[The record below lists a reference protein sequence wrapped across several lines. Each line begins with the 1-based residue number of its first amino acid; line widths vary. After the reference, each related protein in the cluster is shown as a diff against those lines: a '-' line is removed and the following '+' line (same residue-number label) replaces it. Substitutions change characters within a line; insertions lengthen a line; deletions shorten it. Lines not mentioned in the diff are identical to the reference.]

1 MNYNAFL
8 NQSTSTI
15 HKASASSAVVDAD
28 YNYWGFNGLPSLG
41 NVVVNNYYVLNIT
54 NTTDL
59 SGNYAVGDLLRFNYT
74 VYLNGT
80 SDSSGSDLLPSLNG
94 VYWNGT
100 FFKEFGLSNNGI
112 IEVPIQTIADP
123 NVVFKNLNGT
133 IIGSGIFTL
142 TGSISKGNIT
152 NITVDQLTIVNNSV
166 ADITLHIN
174 PNIGGL
180 SPITF
185 EVTINGQK
193 KNVTFVNGTGIFNDY
208 DYGLLGNQNL
218 SISFA
223 STDDYNPA
231 STNLS
236 TSFKDNVNLDV
247 TADDVTYG
255 DDVTVV
261 INATTPNGTAIL
273 DGIYE
278 VIINNITY
286 NVTFT
291 NGIGRVNIPGLDVD
305 EYTYTILFKESS
317 NYTESDDNVNFIV
330 SKSGTIVNVDLPSD
344 AVYGENSTI
353 AGNIA
358 DANGNLINGTYNI
371 TVTVN
376 GVDYNVTVIDGL
388 WSLTIPNTIVGL
400 NTITVTYSGDS
411 NYENSDLN
419 IDFNVTKAN
428 ATININLPN
437 NATYGGNSTISGTI
451 TDANG
456 NLVNGN
462 YTITII
468 VNGTSYDVNV
478 VNGLWNL
485 TLPNNNAGNVTVEA
499 IFENNNYN
507 KTTTNGT
514 YLIKPANKNT
524 TITITSTR
532 NGNKITYKITLK
544 DNQGNILAN
553 QNLSLTIA
561 GKTVNL
567 RTNSQGI
574 AQYTYTATKAGKY
587 YANATYNG
595 LNTENIIYDSSSA
608 KSNTISITKTS
619 IKIYLIKVSA
629 KTVKYHGKRYR
640 VYYKTYYIKNYGIL
654 TGSKLF
660 QKSLKGFTLSK
671 ISKTSNIK
679 TNYNKTKKIL
689 KTSVKNLAHAKI
701 AKIKIKFYKR
711 IT

>member
-1 MNYNAFL
+1 M
-8 NQSTSTI
+8 
-15 HKASASSAVVDAD
+15 
-28 YNYWGFNGLPSLG
+28 
-41 NVVVNNYYVLNIT
+41 LNIT

-59 SGNYAVGDLLRFNYT
+59 SGNYSVGDLLSFNYT
-74 VYLNGT
+74 VYLNGS
-80 SDSSGSDLLPSLNG
+80 SDSSGSDLLPSMNG

-100 FFKEFGLSNNGI
+100 FFKEFGLNNSGV
-112 IEVPIQTIADP
+112 IEVPIQSLAGP
-123 NVVFKNLNGT
+123 NIVFKNSNGT
-133 IIGSGIFTL
+133 IIGSFTL
-142 TGSISKGNIT
+142 IGVISKGNIT

-185 EVTINGQK
+185 NVTIGGQSR
-193 KNVTFVNGTGIFNDY
+193 NVTFVNGTGIFNGFN
-208 DYGLLGNQNL
+208 YGQLGNQNL

-223 STDDYNPA
+223 STDDYNA
-231 STNLS
+231 TSTNLN
-236 TSFKDNVNLDV
+236 TNFKDNVNLDV
-247 TADDVTYG
+247 TANDVTYG
-255 DDVTVV
+255 DNLTIV

-273 DGIYE
+273 DGVYE

-291 NGIGRVNIPGLDVD
+291 NGIGRVNITGLDAN
-305 EYTYTILFKESS
+305 EYTYTIVFKESS

-330 SKSGTIVNVDLPSD
+330 SKSGTIINIDLPSD

-353 AGNIA
+353 AGNIT

-371 TVTVN
+371 TVTIN
-376 GVDYNVTVIDGL
+376 GIEYNVTVIDGS
-388 WSLTIPNTIVGL
+388 WNLTIPNTIVGL

-437 NATYGGNSTISGTI
+437 NATYGGNSTINGTV

-468 VNGTSYDVNV
+468 VNGTSYEVNV
-478 VNGLWNL
+478 VNGLWTL
-485 TLPNNNAGNVTVEA
+485 TLPNNNAGNISIEA

-507 KTTTNGT
+507 KTTTTGT

-524 TITITSTR
+524 VITITSSR

-561 GKTVNL
+561 GKTVSL
-567 RTNSQGI
+567 RTNGQGI

-587 YANATYNG
+587 YANAAYNG
-595 LNTENIIYDSSSA
+595 LNTENIIYGHSSA
-608 KSNTISITKTS
+608 KSNTISITKTN
-619 IKIYLIKVSA
+619 IKVYHVAKSA

-660 QKSLKGFTLSK
+660 KKSLKGFTLSK

-689 KTSVKNLAHAKI
+689 KISVKNLAYAKI

-711 IT
+711 IA